1 MPGSLSP
8 WPVIGIGYNAHPVKT
23 LQYLLRARGHTVA
36 VDGVFGAQTDAAVK
50 AFQSEKGLSA
60 TGSVN
65 QNTWT
70 VLIIQVQKGSS
81 GDAVRAVQE
90 EFQFRN
96 ESGDPSK
103 GVQVDGIFGPQTDSA
118 VRGFQ
123 HAVSLDVASVVVDGI
138 VGPITWQALISGM
151 LSG

>member
-8 WPVIGIGYNAHPVKT
+8 WPVIDIGYNAHPVKT

-60 TGSVN
+60 TGTVN

-70 VLIIQVQKGSS
+70 VLII
-81 GDAVRAVQE
+81 
-90 EFQFRN
+90 
-96 ESGDPSK
+96 
-103 GVQVDGIFGPQTDSA
+103 
-118 VRGFQ
+118 
-123 HAVSLDVASVVVDGI
+123 
-138 VGPITWQALISGM
+138 
-151 LSG
+151 